1 MDWPEAV
8 VAIIIIVTIGR
19 VMRSKYRA
27 QNGILEDH
35 KGNSVAVTKAPQT
48 SDSEGLRDE
57 VKYLKERVQVLEK
70 IATEDRSARDLES
83 EIEKLRDR

>member
-1 MDWPEAV
+1 MGWAEAV
-8 VAIIIIVTIGR
+8 LAIVIVVTIGR

-27 QNGILEDH
+27 QHGILED
-35 KGNSVAVTKAPQT
+35 KEGNEILKDPG
-48 SDSEGLRDE
+48 SDKLRDE